1 MNIYRMVELLFRPFK
16 KENILFFFLMYL
28 LGLTGI
34 IFEVWNGSRFWMT
47 FELFFDLYIY
57 SLLIF
62 LIPFKYRH
70 YVRWISAFCFYIV
83 AIIDMACYVRLGMPI
98 TPILVQLA
106 LQSNTRE
113 ATEALESYLDWGML
127 CSPLSLILVQF
138 FVGIYVASHEKRISG
153 YIFRLAFIKSKK
165 IKLSIMT
172 CTLLLVVLGGLSCLE
187 NKEYMYYRI
196 VRQYSELETQKVK
209 DFSQKTN
216 FYLPIYRLAYSM
228 SETHRLQGEIK
239 LFEKNIDKAQ
249 VDSVD
254 YLSPHIVVIIG
265 ESYNRH
271 HSALYGYDKNTT
283 PLQCKRWAKG
293 EMVLFTDMI
302 SSWNT
307 TCESFKNMFS
317 TQYVGQNG
325 TWASAPPFPLLF
337 KKAGYHTSFLSNQYV
352 VENVGFSDFIEDAFF
367 NNPQTSSKMFDSRN
381 KVIHNY
387 DLSLLE
393 DYAKLGI
400 DKYPYTLDI
409 FHFLG
414 LHADFRMRYPSN
426 FAKFSVKDYHRKDL
440 PVDSKQI
447 IADYDNAIVYNDFV
461 IDSILKL
468 YEDKDAIVIFVPDH
482 GERVFDNSTEW
493 GRNLTWNKNDIRQQF
508 EIPFWIWG
516 SSKYRTNHPEIWRKI
531 QNAANKRGMTDTL
544 AQMLLHIAGIHTKWY
559 YPEVDMLNDKYNDGR
574 KRVIRGER
582 DYSYFLPTM
591 KGKYL

>member
-1 MNIYRMVELLFRPFK
+1 MNITKMIELLFRPFQ

-28 LGLTGI
+28 LGLTSI
-34 IFEVWNGSRFWMT
+34 IFELWNGSRFWMV

-57 SLLIF
+57 CLFICLF
-62 LIPFKYRH
+62 PLKYRL
-70 YVRWISAFCFYIV
+70 YIRCTSAFCFYIL
-83 AIIDMACYVRLGMPI
+83 AIIDMACYVRLDMPI
-98 TPILVQLA
+98 TPILLQLL
-106 LQSNTRE
+106 LQSNARE
-113 ATEALESYLDWGML
+113 ATEALTSYFDCKML
-127 CSPLSLILVQF
+127 CSPLSLVFVQF
-138 FVGIYVASHEKRISG
+138 FIGMYLVFHEKKLSG
-153 YIFRLAFIKSKK
+153 YISRWVFVKSEK
-165 IKLSIMT
+165 SRQTIMV
-172 CTLLLVVLGGLSCLE
+172 CTLLLVALGGLSCFE
-187 NKEYMYYRI
+187 NKEYMYYRVI
-196 VRQYSELETQKVK
+196 RQYSELETQNIK

-216 FYLPIYRLAYSM
+216 FYLPIYRLAYSI
-228 SETHRLQGEIK
+228 SETHRLQDEIK
-239 LFEKNIDKAQ
+239 QFEKSMNKVQI
-249 VDSVD
+249 DSVD
-254 YLSPHIVVIIG
+254 YQSPHVVVIIG

-271 HSALYGYDKNTT
+271 HSTLYGYDKNTT
-283 PLQCKRWAKG
+283 PLQCRRLAKG

-317 TQYVGQNG
+317 TQYFGQDG

-381 KVIHNY
+381 KIIHDY
-387 DLSLLE
+387 DLPLVD
-393 DYAKLGI
+393 DYKKLGVE
-400 DKYPYTLDI
+400 KYPYTLDI

-426 FAKFSVKDYHRKDL
+426 FAKFFVKDYHRKDL

-468 YEDKDAIVIFVPDH
+468 YEDKDAIVVFVPDH

-508 EIPFWIWG
+508 EIPFWIWA
-516 SSKYRTNHPEIWRKI
+516 SSKYRTNHQDIWMEMQK
-531 QNAANKRGMTDTL
+531 AASKRGMTDTL

-559 YPEVDMLNDKYNDGR
+559 YPEADILNAKYDTNR
-574 KRVIRGER
+574 KRMIRGEK
-582 DYSYFLPTM
+582 DYD
-591 KGKYL
+591 KIICN

>member
-1 MNIYRMVELLFRPFK
+1 
-16 KENILFFFLMYL
+16 MYL
-28 LGLTGI
+28 LGLTSI
-34 IFEVWNGSRFWMT
+34 IFELWNGSRFWMF

-57 SLLIF
+57 CLFIF
-62 LIPFKYRH
+62 LYPLKYRL
-70 YVRWISAFCFYIV
+70 YIRCTSAFCFYIL
-83 AIIDMACYVRLGMPI
+83 AIIDMACYVRLDMPI
-98 TPILVQLA
+98 TPILLQLL
-106 LQSNTRE
+106 LQSNARE
-113 ATEALESYLDWGML
+113 ATETLTSYFDCKML
-127 CSPLSLILVQF
+127 CSPLSLVFVQF
-138 FVGIYVASHEKRISG
+138 FIGMYLVFHEKKLSG
-153 YIFRLAFIKSKK
+153 YISRWVFVKSKK
-165 IKLSIMT
+165 LRQAIMV
-172 CTLLLVVLGGLSCLE
+172 CTLLLVALGGLSCFE
-187 NKEYMYYRI
+187 NKEYMYYRVI
-196 VRQYSELETQKVK
+196 RQYSELETQNIK

-216 FYLPIYRLAYSM
+216 FYLPIYRLAYSI
-228 SETHRLQGEIK
+228 SETHRLQDEIK
-239 LFEKNIDKAQ
+239 QFEKSMNKVQI
-249 VDSVD
+249 DSVD
-254 YLSPHIVVIIG
+254 YQSPHVVVIIG

-271 HSALYGYDKNTT
+271 HSTLYGYDKNTT
-283 PLQCKRWAKG
+283 PLQCRRLAKG

-317 TQYVGQNG
+317 TQYFGQDG

-381 KVIHNY
+381 KIIHDY
-387 DLSLLE
+387 DLPLVD
-393 DYAKLGI
+393 DYKKLGVE
-400 DKYPYTLDI
+400 KYPYTLDI

-426 FAKFSVKDYHRKDL
+426 FAKFFVKDYHRKDL

-468 YEDKDAIVIFVPDH
+468 YEDKDAIVVFVPDH

-508 EIPFWIWG
+508 EIPFWIWA
-516 SSKYRTNHPEIWRKI
+516 SSKYRTNHQDIWMEMQK
-531 QNAANKRGMTDTL
+531 AASKRGMTDTL

-559 YPEVDMLNDKYNDGR
+559 YPEADILNAKYDTNR
-574 KRVIRGER
+574 KRMIRGEK
-582 DYSYFLPTM
+582 DYD
-591 KGKYL
+591 KIICN